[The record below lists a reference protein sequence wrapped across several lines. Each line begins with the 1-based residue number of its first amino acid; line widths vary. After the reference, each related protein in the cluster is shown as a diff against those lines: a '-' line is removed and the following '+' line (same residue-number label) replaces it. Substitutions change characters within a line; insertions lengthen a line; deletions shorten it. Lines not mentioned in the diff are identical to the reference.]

1 MTNRQMIHMLI
12 RVQLLDKDLLV
23 LKAFKTNLES
33 KEDKERMIFT
43 MNSTICLEVMEKDN
57 SQLKLRELI
66 LLLVWR

>member
-1 MTNRQMIHMLI
+1 MSRQMILMLI

-23 LKAFKTNLES
+23 LKVFKTNLGS

-43 MNSTICLEVMEKDN
+43 MNSTICLEIMEKDN